1 MFYINHMTLILLGTL
16 SLGISTVNAEDVHGD
31 NIDLQLSSG
40 VMELLRAEMRELLVG
55 VQSLPA
61 GIATADWE
69 KVAET
74 GAQINASY
82 ILARKLTPE
91 QRKELGTSL
100 PAHFKRMDAQFHLE
114 AKKLEAA
121 ARNHDAQLSSFH
133 YYRMLESCTACH
145 TAYAPSRFPG
155 FLPLGKQP
163 HGH

>member
-1 MFYINHMTLILLGTL
+1 MSLILLGTML
-16 SLGISTVNAEDVHGD
+16 LGISTVNAQDAHGD
-31 NIDLQLSSG
+31 KIGLQLSPG
-40 VMELLRAEMRELLVG
+40 LMELLRAEMRELLIG

-74 GAQINASY
+74 SAQINASY

-100 PAHFKRMDAQFHLE
+100 PTHFKRMDAQFHLE

-121 ARNHDAQLSSFH
+121 ARNHDAQLSSFY

-155 FLPLGKQP
+155 FLPIGKQP